1 MEFCETSEPE
11 SRPDTPHKTII
22 MQARVSVAGHNYIPF
37 LSEGLIAER
46 IAELGAQIN
55 AEYADKNPLLIAVLN
70 GSFIFAADL
79 FRQLSIP
86 ASISFVKLA
95 SYKGTTSTGNVVTAI
110 GLEENLNGRNVII
123 VEDIIDTGKT
133 LSAFLPEIMQRG
145 PASVKI
151 ATFLSKPDARTHPV
165 KPDYCGFEIENKFV
179 VGYGLDHDG
188 QGRNLPALYILE
200 D

>member
-1 MEFCETSEPE
+1 
-11 SRPDTPHKTII
+11 

-110 GLEENLNGRNVII
+110 GLEENLNGRHVII